1 MKTLMTVFL
10 YMRRADRLDPNTL
23 TYTSAWE
30 PDLWAFKT
38 SDSENRVFVSEQTVE
53 VDTPKDFDPVPKQVA
68 ALQAEKRE
76 AMAAYQ
82 EKVAEIN
89 ERLSKLQAIEYAP

>member
-1 MKTLMTVFL
+1 MKQQMQVFV
-10 YMRRADRLDPNTL
+10 YMEKHTRFDKQSYQCNEV
-23 TYTSAWE
+23 WE